1 MTTEECE
8 KKEPTTSQNTGNT
21 NHSKESLDIAILSE
35 LSSIGAGHA
44 ATSLSDILQQQVFI
58 TVPRIHDAPAHFLPK
73 IFGLHEMPTT
83 ALYIRLGAGPE
94 CDILV
99 MLEAEEARKVAAMMT
114 MVPSVADLDPVLEA
128 SAVEELA
135 NIIVGSFLSAISD
148 FISMKLVPAPPVRI
162 VDAFDA
168 ILDELLVKNSL
179 MYKRTVIFDI
189 SFTTI
194 AQISKCM
201 MLLFPSPELEKL
213 LLEKSKVLVESTP
226 L

>member
-1 MTTEECE
+1 MKTNIQNKIGHIE
-8 KKEPTTSQNTGNT
+8 SQSIGNT
-21 NHSKESLDIAILSE
+21 SHSNESLDLAILSE
-35 LSSIGAGHA
+35 LASIGAGHA
-44 ATSLSDILQQQVFI
+44 ATALSDILQQQVFI
-58 TVPRIHDAPAHFLPK
+58 TVPRIHDAPAHLLPK
-73 IFGLHEMPTT
+73 LFGLHEMPTT
-83 ALYIRLGAGPE
+83 ALYIRLAVGPE

-114 MVPSVADLDPVLEA
+114 MAPSVDDLDPVLEA

-148 FISMKLVPAPPVRI
+148 FISMTLVPAPPIRI

-168 ILDELLVKNSL
+168 ILDELLVKNSM

-189 SFTTI
+189 SFTTT

-201 MLLFPSPELEKL
+201 MLLFPSPDLEKL
-213 LLEKSKVLVESTP
+213 LLEKSKVLVENAP
-226 L
+226 